1 MVRAVRPP
9 DPDAPKGPGI
19 NDASDRVIIFLGGL
33 RQPHLVNC
41 SPTLVVLWYE

>member
-19 NDASDRVIIFLGGL
+19 NDASDRVIIFLGL